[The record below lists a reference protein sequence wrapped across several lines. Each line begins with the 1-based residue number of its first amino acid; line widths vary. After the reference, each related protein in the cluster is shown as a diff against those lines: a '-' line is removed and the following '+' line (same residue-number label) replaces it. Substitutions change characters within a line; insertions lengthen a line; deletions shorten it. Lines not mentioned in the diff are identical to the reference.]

1 MLVDIAIWIG
11 LILCGIAY
19 IIPDNPWNWQ
29 LSGKFTMAGVV
40 AFFIAFIFHLIGEGF
55 KWLFMQ

>member
-1 MLVDIAIWIG
+1 MLVDITIWIG
-11 LILCGIAY
+11 LILCGVACL
-19 IIPDNPWNWQ
+19 IPDYPWNWQ
-29 LSGKFTMAGVV
+29 ERGKFALAGLI